1 MRRNLCRFSYM
12 GLLVSDKCSAGTGFY
27 EKKIKVEYEVIPLG
41 YKMYPGG
48 IFLLKYFI
56 RYYEIN
62 IEVCSWCKS
71 EPFRGNR

>member
-27 EKKIKVEYEVIPLG
+27 EKKIKSEYEVIPLG

-48 IFLLKYFI
+48 IFFT
-56 RYYEIN
+56 
-62 IEVCSWCKS
+62 
-71 EPFRGNR
+71 